1 MEQEKDIRKVFIQ
14 TCKSI
19 EKNQEAITI
28 MISVEMSKLRLA
40 EYSIENR
47 NCSNEENI
55 KLLKEIDRTINSL
68 TMYDWIL
75 TRKLESVR
83 ELYASITGE

>member
-1 MEQEKDIRKVFIQ
+1 MEQEKDIRNVFIQ

-19 EKNQEAITI
+19 EKNQEAISV
-28 MISVEMSKLRLA
+28 MLSVELSKLRLV
-40 EYSIENR
+40 EYNLKNR
-47 NCSNEENI
+47 NCSDEENI
-55 KLLKEIDRTINSL
+55 KLLKEIDKTINSL

-75 TRKLESVR
+75 TRKMESVR

>member
-1 MEQEKDIRKVFIQ
+1 MEQEKDIRNVFIQ

-19 EKNQEAITI
+19 EKNQEAISV

-47 NCSNEENI
+47 SGSNEENI
-55 KLLKEIDRTINSL
+55 KLLKEIDKTISSL
-68 TMYDWIL
+68 TMYDWII

-83 ELYASITGE
+83 ELYENINSD